1 MKRKLT
7 KTGSSHQGCFLC
19 LQRCCLLGINQSL
32 EGAEGNLHNIFVFVF
47 VCVTSQVP
55 QPLLLISQLGNLTN
69 VWHTYKYI
77 VCVYTSICVF
87 EFVKMT
93 QDKRQIF
100 PTKVC
105 CVAVCSESIKAL
117 GELRPICIILHPA
130 ANIAL
135 RHYFTFTQI
144 ADSSLTPNLEAI
156 LQSVEVN
163 KTWQLQ
169 MHIHNT
175 HPTNHTLKG
184 EYCNFVLALWP
195 IDDLFIKFK
204 SENVLFDRRRN

>member
-32 EGAEGNLHNIFVFVF
+32 EGAESNLHNIFV
-47 VCVTSQVP
+47 
-55 QPLLLISQLGNLTN
+55 LYLY

-105 CVAVCSESIKAL
+105 CVGVCSESIKAL

-156 LQSVEVN
+156 LQSV
-163 KTWQLQ
+163 TWQLQ
-169 MHIHNT
+169 VHNA
-175 HPTNHTLKG
+175 HPTNHTFRG
-184 EYCNFVLALWP
+184 E
-195 IDDLFIKFK
+195 
-204 SENVLFDRRRN
+204 